1 MALAAALPL
10 HSAWHSPLAGHGH
23 LAAMAGVI
31 TRLRVAAAAPVAR
44 AALTSA
50 TVMAAGDALCQSIA
64 NHRQS
69 KAVDWHRTARF
80 SVIGLTLHGP
90 LFFHGFRALDK
101 HIGSAP
107 TLRLVRAYPL
117 LVLLEKQP
125 IQLCAH
131 QTLLCKCAKWLPR
144 CPLLVVAEVLAHPS

>member
-1 MALAAALPL
+1 
-10 HSAWHSPLAGHGH
+10 
-23 LAAMAGVI
+23 MAGVI
-31 TRLRVAAAAPVAR
+31 ARLRGATAAPVAR

-50 TVMAAGDALCQSIA
+50 TVMAAGDVFCQSIA

-90 LFFHGFRALDK
+90 LFYHGFRALDR

-117 LVLLEKQP
+117 VQVAGEAAFQH
-125 IQLCAH
+125 CAH
-131 QTLLCKCAKWLPR
+131 KILQFAWAAHL
-144 CPLLVVAEVLAHPS
+144 LAHSWV

>member
-1 MALAAALPL
+1 
-10 HSAWHSPLAGHGH
+10 
-23 LAAMAGVI
+23 MAGVMV
-31 TRLRVAAAAPVAR
+31 RLRVAAAAPVAR

-90 LFFHGFRALDK
+90 LFYHGFRALDT

-107 TLRLVRAYPL
+107 TLRLVRAHL
-117 LVLLEKQP
+117 LQELLKKQP
-125 IQLCAH
+125 FSSAFITPCYATAVAAQLRTHGSSRNAY
-131 QTLLCKCAKWLPR
+131 
-144 CPLLVVAEVLAHPS
+144 

>member
-1 MALAAALPL
+1 MALAAAVL
-10 HSAWHSPLAGHGH
+10 AWHSPLAEQDH
-23 LAAMAGVI
+23 LGAMAGVI
-31 TRLRVAAAAPVAR
+31 ARLRLAAAGPVAR

-90 LFFHGFRALDK
+90 LFYHGFRALDK

-107 TLRLVRAYPL
+107 TLRLVRA
-117 LVLLEKQP
+117 
-125 IQLCAH
+125 
-131 QTLLCKCAKWLPR
+131 
-144 CPLLVVAEVLAHPS
+144 HPP